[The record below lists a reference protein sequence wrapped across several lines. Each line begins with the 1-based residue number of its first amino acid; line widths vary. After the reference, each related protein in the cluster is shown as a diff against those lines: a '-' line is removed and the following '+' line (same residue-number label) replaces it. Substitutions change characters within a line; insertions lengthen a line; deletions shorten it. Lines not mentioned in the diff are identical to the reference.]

1 MGLIDGIKSAAGIA
15 VAFMTA
21 LFGQYWFLFAGLFVF
36 NIIDLLTWWYCC
48 KFNKAET
55 TVIKEIIKKIGYWIV
70 IAMAFYIAFV
80 FKNIGNILGID
91 LSFSVGL
98 GWLVLAGYLINEMR
112 SVLENAVK
120 LGWDA
125 PKLLLKV
132 VRKADDAIDEAEDER
147 SE

>member
-1 MGLIDGIKSAAGIA
+1 MGLIDGIKSAAGAA
-15 VAFMTA
+15 VDLMTA
-21 LFGQYWFLFAGLFVF
+21 LLGQYWFLFAGLFVF
-36 NIIDLLTWWYCC
+36 NIIDLLTRWYCC
-48 KFNKAET
+48 KFNNAET
-55 TVIKEIIKKIGYWIV
+55 TVVREIIKKVGYWVV

-91 LSFSVGL
+91 LSFSIGL

-132 VRKADDAIDEAEDER
+132 VRKADNAIDEAEDEK

>member
-36 NIIDLLTWWYCC
+36 NIIDLLTRWYCC